1 MKQSDIILE
10 VRDLCV
16 EFQTVE
22 GRVQAVDHLSYTLH
36 KGEKLGIVGESG
48 SGKSVSSL
56 AMMQLIPNPPGRVT
70 GGEILY
76 KGRDLVKLSEKEMQK
91 LRGNEISMIFQ
102 EPMTS
107 LNPIIQCGK
116 QIAESLRLH
125 RGMNKKE
132 AAAEAVRM
140 MKAVGIANPEVRA
153 HEYPHQMSGGMRQ
166 RVMIAMALACQPQIL
181 IADEPTTALDVTIQ
195 AQILDLI
202 RDLNREMNAAVLF
215 ITHDLGV
222 VSELCD
228 TVIVMYTG
236 HIVEQAPVRELF
248 RDPKHPYTVGLLNA
262 IPAITK
268 ERKPLKTIEGVV
280 PNPTE
285 RIEGCSF
292 WPRCPHASERCRKE
306 APPVTRPGEDRRVR
320 CWLYA
325 GEDGMTGG
333 PDDGAK

>member
-1 MKQSDIILE
+1 MESMSQEDLILE
-10 VRDLCV
+10 IRDLCV

-22 GRVQAVDHLSYTLH
+22 GTVQAVNHLSYKLR

-56 AMMQLIPNPPGRVT
+56 GMLRLIPNPPGRIT

-76 KGRDLVKLSEKEMQK
+76 KGQDLVKAPKKEMQRI
-91 LRGNEISMIFQ
+91 RGNEISMIFQ

-107 LNPIIQCGK
+107 LNPIIKCGK

-132 AAAEAVRM
+132 AMEEAVRLM
-140 MKAVGIANPEVRA
+140 QSVGIANPAQRA

-166 RVMIAMALACQPQIL
+166 RVMIAMALACEPQIL

-202 RDLNREMNAAVLF
+202 RDLNERMGTSVIF

-228 TVIVMYTG
+228 TVLVMYTG
-236 HIVEQAPVRELF
+236 RIVEQAPVLELF
-248 RDPKHPYTVGLLNA
+248 ETPKHPYTVGLLEA
-262 IPAITK
+262 IPRITK
-268 ERKPLKTIEGVV
+268 QRAPLQTIEGTV

-285 RIEGCSF
+285 RIDGCSF
-292 WPRCPHASERCRKE
+292 SPRCPYATEQCHQKEPPEVQLSEH
-306 APPVTRPGEDRRVR
+306 RRVR
-320 CWLYA
+320 CWRYQSV
-325 GEDGMTGG
+325 
-333 PDDGAK
+333 

>member
-1 MKQSDIILE
+1 MESMSQEDLILE
-10 VRDLCV
+10 IRDLCV
-16 EFQTVE
+16 EFQTEE
-22 GRVQAVDHLSYTLH
+22 GTVQAVNHLSYKLR

-56 AMMQLIPNPPGRVT
+56 GMLRLIPNPPGRIT

-76 KGRDLVKLSEKEMQK
+76 KGQDLVKAPKKEMQRI
-91 LRGNEISMIFQ
+91 RGNEISMIFQ

-107 LNPIIQCGK
+107 LNPIIKCGK

-132 AAAEAVRM
+132 AMEEAVRLM
-140 MKAVGIANPEVRA
+140 QSVGIANPAQRA

-166 RVMIAMALACQPQIL
+166 RVMIAMALACEPQIL

-202 RDLNREMNAAVLF
+202 RDLNERMGTSVIF

-228 TVIVMYTG
+228 TVLVMYTG
-236 HIVEQAPVRELF
+236 RIVEQAPVLELF
-248 RDPKHPYTVGLLNA
+248 ETPKHPYTVGLLEA
-262 IPAITK
+262 IPRITK
-268 ERKPLKTIEGVV
+268 QRAPLQTIEGTV

-285 RIEGCSF
+285 RIDGCSF
-292 WPRCPHASERCRKE
+292 SPRCPYATEQCHQKEPPEVQLSEH
-306 APPVTRPGEDRRVR
+306 RRVR
-320 CWLYA
+320 CWRYQSV
-325 GEDGMTGG
+325 
-333 PDDGAK
+333 

>member
-1 MKQSDIILE
+1 MKYTETILE
-10 VRDLCV
+10 IKDLCV
-16 EFQTVE
+16 QFQTAE
-22 GRVQAVDHLSYTLH
+22 GTVSALDHLNYQLR

-56 AMMQLIPNPPGRVT
+56 GIMQLIPNPPGKII

-76 KGRDLVKLSEKEMQK
+76 KGQDLVRTSEKEMQK
-91 LRGNEISMIFQ
+91 IRGNEISMIFQ

-107 LNPIIQCGK
+107 LNPIIRCGK

-132 AAAEAVRM
+132 AMEEAIRM

-153 HEYPHQMSGGMRQ
+153 YEYPHQMSGGMRQ
-166 RVMIAMALACQPQIL
+166 RVMIAMALACRPQIL

-202 RDLNREMNAAVLF
+202 RELNESMDTSVLF

-236 HIVEQAPVRELF
+236 RIVEQAPVSELF
-248 RDPKHPYTVGLLNA
+248 QDPKHPYTEGLLHA
-262 IPAITK
+262 IPRITK
-268 ERKPLKTIEGVV
+268 ERAPLKTIEGMV

-285 RIEGCSF
+285 KIEGCTF
-292 WPRCPHASERCRKE
+292 WPRCPYASEQCRKQD
-306 APPVTRPGEDRRVR
+306 PPTVRISAERLVR
-320 CWLYA
+320 CWRYA
-325 GEDGMTGG
+325 GGEEE
-333 PDDGAK
+333 

>member
-1 MKQSDIILE
+1 MESMSQEDLILE
-10 VRDLCV
+10 IRDLCV

-22 GRVQAVDHLSYTLH
+22 GTVQAVNHLSYKLR

-56 AMMQLIPNPPGRVT
+56 GMLRLIPNPPGRIT

-76 KGRDLVKLSEKEMQK
+76 KGQDLVKAPKKEMQRI
-91 LRGNEISMIFQ
+91 RGNEISMIFQ

-107 LNPIIQCGK
+107 LNPIIKCGK

-132 AAAEAVRM
+132 AMEEAVRLM
-140 MKAVGIANPEVRA
+140 QSVGIANPAQRA

-166 RVMIAMALACQPQIL
+166 RVMIAMALACGPQIL

-202 RDLNREMNAAVLF
+202 RDLNERMGTSVIF

-228 TVIVMYTG
+228 TVLVMYTG
-236 HIVEQAPVRELF
+236 RIVEQAPVLELF
-248 RDPKHPYTVGLLNA
+248 ETPKHPYTVGLLEA
-262 IPAITK
+262 IPRITK
-268 ERKPLKTIEGVV
+268 QRAPLQTIEGTV

-292 WPRCPHASERCRKE
+292 SPRCPYATEQCRQKEPPEVQLSEH
-306 APPVTRPGEDRRVR
+306 RRVR
-320 CWLYA
+320 CWRYQSV
-325 GEDGMTGG
+325 
-333 PDDGAK
+333 